1 MVKLRTRRKKNVVK
15 KDSLPLNA
23 TIKRKRKRGRKPS
36 KQRERC
42 VGKRKQQGGGRIGSS
57 KRLTESSLR
66 KNCPISWDTQLHYMK
81 KGVSQVK
88 IKRIRNALNSD
99 LANGALNYGI
109 SFTLDKLNRSKG
121 LQWNIKLWNRKS
133 NLKISS
139 KKLPVIFRRIIL
151 THLFIFIK

>member
-1 MVKLRTRRKKNVVK
+1 M
-15 KDSLPLNA
+15 PLNA

-66 KNCPISWDTQLHYMK
+66 KNYPISWDTQLHYVK

-99 LANGALNYGI
+99 LANCALNHGI
-109 SFTLDKLNRSKG
+109 SFTLDKAWSKG

-139 KKLPVIFRRIIL
+139 KKLPVFFRRIIL